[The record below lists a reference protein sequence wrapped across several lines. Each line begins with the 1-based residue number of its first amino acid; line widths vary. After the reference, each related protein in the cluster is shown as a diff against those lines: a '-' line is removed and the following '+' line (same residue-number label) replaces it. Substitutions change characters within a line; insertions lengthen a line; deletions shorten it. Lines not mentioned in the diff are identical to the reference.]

1 LNPKAA
7 SALRLRV
14 CAVSYLNSAPLVW
27 GMLKGPQRGLFE
39 LEFAV
44 PAQCAERLAAGR
56 ADIGLAPSIELVRQG
71 LEVVSPWGV
80 ACSGAVR
87 SILLI
92 SKVEPS
98 LIRTLAA
105 DSNSR
110 TSVALARILLQER
123 FGVRPA
129 LVSKA
134 PDLPAMLEAADAALL
149 IGDPALRLD
158 VEALPYQVLDL
169 GQEWTELT
177 GLPMVFA
184 VWGGRERAWAEQYGT
199 ALAESCRYGLERL
212 EEIVRQEAPRRG
224 LEESLARDYLT
235 RRIIY
240 QFGEREYAGLRLFLE
255 CASSLEAHAQ
265 V

>member
-1 LNPKAA
+1 
-7 SALRLRV
+7 LRLRV

-27 GMLKGPQRGLFE
+27 GMLHGPQHGLFD

-44 PAQCAERLAAGR
+44 PAQCAERLAAGQ
-56 ADIGLAPSIELVRQG
+56 ADIGLAPSIELARQG
-71 LEVVSPWGV
+71 LEVISPWGV
-80 ACSGAVR
+80 GCFGAVR

-92 SKVEPS
+92 CRVEPRR
-98 LIRTLAA
+98 IRTLAA

-123 FGVRPA
+123 FGARPV
-129 LVSKA
+129 LVPMA
-134 PDLPAMLEAADAALL
+134 PDLPAMLEAGDAALL
-149 IGDPALRLD
+149 IGDPALRLN

-169 GQEWTELT
+169 GREWTDLT

-184 VWGGRERAWAEQYGT
+184 VWGGRERAWAEQFGT
-199 ALAESCRYGLERL
+199 VFAESCRFGLERL

-240 QFGEREYAGLRLFLE
+240 QLGEHEFAGLRLFLE
-255 CASSLEAHAQ
+255 CASSLEAHAHA
-265 V
+265 